1 MLLAIATVRAE
12 VDDGGRRWRDMG
24 GAPGEVEDDSRA
36 EVGSQ
41 GRQGSGTGREAG
53 FEEMGINAHLLRAL
67 ARKTLKANASASEG
81 YAVYSQR
88 EGRSG
93 MGKDGHHVEG
103 IIFVALG
110 T

>member
-1 MLLAIATVRAE
+1 MEGGDGETWEELQEKLRTIAELKLVAK
-12 VDDGGRRWRDMG
+12 GGRGAVQGEKQG
-24 GAPGEVEDDSRA
+24 GDEEEDNDDI
-36 EVGSQ
+36 
-41 GRQGSGTGREAG
+41 G